1 MASTMRVRTGL
12 TAVFRGMREHL
23 LLSVIVVCVLLGGGL
38 RLVAS
43 NDATAAGSTGDEA
56 PAATACAATQ

>member
-1 MASTMRVRTGL
+1 
-12 TAVFRGMREHL
+12 MREHL